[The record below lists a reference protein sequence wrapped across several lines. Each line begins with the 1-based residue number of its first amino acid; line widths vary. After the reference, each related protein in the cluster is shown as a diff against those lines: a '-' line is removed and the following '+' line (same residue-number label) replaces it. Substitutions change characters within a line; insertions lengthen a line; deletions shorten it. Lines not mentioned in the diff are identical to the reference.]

1 MLARPRLP
9 ERIGRLEELA
19 NNLWWS
25 WHPRAR
31 DLFRA
36 LDYPLW
42 RLSGHNPV
50 KQLREI
56 DPGKLE
62 AAATDPAFLSL
73 YDTVMSALDADV
85 LAQSTW
91 FATTHPNVL
100 DGPVAYFSM
109 EFAIHNS
116 LPIYAGGLGVL
127 AGDFCKEASDL
138 GLPVVGVGF
147 MYPQGYFYQHISAEG
162 WQEEVYRQ
170 LDFHEMPISPINPT
184 PRSQWCGP
192 LVQVELGDK
201 PLYLGV
207 WQVRLGRVSLYLLCC
222 DVEGNTPEAREL
234 CARLYTAD
242 QKQRIQQEIVL
253 GIGGVRVLRAL
264 GIKPSVW
271 HANEGHSAFM
281 MLERVREEVE
291 KGIPFAN
298 ALRKVQATTVFTTHT
313 PVPAGHDVFPVELL
327 EEYFHTYRDSIGMGS
342 QTFMELGQ
350 QDGTSGQSFSMT
362 VLALKMANH
371 RNAVSQPH
379 GKITRRMW
387 HGLWPG
393 VPEDEVPIS
402 HVTNAIHVPTWV
414 APELGRLYEKY
425 LGEDWVKRQD
435 DANLWKQ
442 VLDIP
447 DAELWPV
454 RRLLKRKLMDAM
466 VERARE
472 CSIKRACT
480 ASQMLAMGAML
491 NPDVLT
497 IGFVR
502 RFTEYKRPTLLF
514 HDIERLK
521 RIVNN
526 RWQPV
531 QVVFAGK
538 SHPADFPSKA
548 LLRDVYSL
556 AMDNELQGRI
566 AFVEDYDMHMARYL
580 VHGVDLWLNTPRRLR
595 EACGT
600 SGMKASLNG
609 VIHVSVRDGWWYQGY
624 NGTNGWAIGD
634 GLGIAD
640 PEEEDKAD
648 VEALYRL
655 LEEEII
661 PLYYERDRNGVP
673 RGWLHMVKEAIAST
687 VPVFSGRRMLRE
699 YTERMYIPAAR
710 NGNQLPRNT
719 SSLL

>member
-19 NNLWWS
+19 SNLWWS

-31 DLFRA
+31 NLFRA

-42 RLSGHNPV
+42 RLGGHNPV

-56 DPGKLE
+56 EPGKLQ
-62 AAATDPAFLSL
+62 AAANDPAFLGL
-73 YDTVMSALDADV
+73 YDTVMSAFDADV

-91 FATTHPNVL
+91 FAATHPNVL

-170 LDFHEMPISPINPT
+170 LDFHEMPINPINPT
-184 PRSQWCGP
+184 AGSQWCGP

-242 QKQRIQQEIVL
+242 QKQRLQQEIVL

-291 KGIPFAN
+291 KGIPFAD

-327 EEYFHTYRDSIGMGS
+327 EEYFHTYRNSMGMGS

-414 APELGRLYEKY
+414 APELGLLYERY

-442 VLDIP
+442 VLEIP

-514 HDIERLK
+514 YDIERLK

-526 RWQPV
+526 RWHPV

-548 LLRDVYSL
+548 LLHDVYSL

-624 NGTNGWAIGD
+624 NGANGWAIGN

-655 LEEEII
+655 LEEEIV

-673 RGWLHMVKEAIAST
+673 RGWLQMVKEAIAST

-699 YTERMYIPAAR
+699 YTERMYIPAAP

>member
-25 WHPRAR
+25 WHPQAR

-42 RLSGHNPV
+42 RLGGHNPV

-56 DPGKLE
+56 EPGKLE
-62 AAATDPAFLSL
+62 AAASDPSFLSL
-73 YDTVMSALDADV
+73 YDTVISAFDADV
-85 LAQSTW
+85 LGQTTW

-127 AGDFCKEASDL
+127 AGDSCKEASDL
-138 GLPVVGVGF
+138 GLPIVGVGF

-162 WQEEVYRQ
+162 WQEEIYRQ
-170 LDFHEMPISPINPT
+170 LDFHEMPITPINPT
-184 PRSQWCGP
+184 ADSQWCGP
-192 LVQVELGDK
+192 LVQVQLGDK
-201 PLYLGV
+201 PLYLGA

-222 DVEGNTPEAREL
+222 DVEGNTPEGREL

-242 QKQRIQQEIVL
+242 QEQRIQQEIVL

-291 KGIPFAN
+291 QGIPFAD

-327 EEYFHTYRDSIGMGS
+327 EEYFHTYWNSMGIGS
-342 QTFMELGQ
+342 QTFMELGR
-350 QDGTSGQSFSMT
+350 QDGTSAQSFNMT

-379 GKITRRMW
+379 GKVTRRMW

-393 VPEDEVPIS
+393 VPEDGVPIS

-435 DANLWKQ
+435 DATLWKR

-447 DAELWPV
+447 DEELWPV

-466 VERARE
+466 VERARG
-472 CSIKRACT
+472 CSIERACT
-480 ASQMLAMGAML
+480 ASQMLAMGALL

-514 HDIERLK
+514 YDIERLK

-548 LLRDVYSL
+548 LLHDVYSL
-556 AMDNELQGRI
+556 AMDREFRGRI

-580 VHGVDLWLNTPRRLR
+580 VHGVELWLNTPRRLR

-609 VIHVSVRDGWWYQGY
+609 VIHVSVRDGWWYEGY
-624 NGTNGWAIGD
+624 NGANGWAVGD
-634 GLGIAD
+634 GLDIAD
-640 PEEEDKAD
+640 PEEDKAD
-648 VEALYRL
+648 AEALYRL
-655 LEEEII
+655 LEEEIV

-673 RGWLHMVKEAIAST
+673 HGWLHMVKEAIAST
-687 VPVFSGRRMLRE
+687 APAFSGRRMLRE
-699 YTERMYIPAAR
+699 YAERMYIPAAR
-710 NGNQLPRNT
+710 NGNQLARNT